1 MGVAASS
8 SSLIKLR
15 AGVEVVDASAEVSY
29 VLPVTAIDYIA
40 LQVTAES
47 DSTNKN
53 PYVADTLVFVD
64 AKVIAFAK
72 TLADSGF
79 ITPTDALAHKTDKA
93 VADSVSLVEN
103 FSKLLIFIRRFADT
117 LAISEAL
124 ALDLGKALY
133 DTAAA
138 TDAATREISKLIPD
152 GVAMNDEADTTDGL
166 LVLFTKAFTNMAF
179 VADAKTVDFVKAVT
193 DSVSP
198 ADTLA
203 SLFAKLLSDTV
214 LFADAASLGFGL
226 AKTDSVSA
234 TELIAIALIVGRSV
248 NDSVTMADSTSLAPN
263 KGLSDSAS
271 VDDSGAL
278 LSQGYC
284 DITYFAE
291 DYVGES
297 RTFT

>member
-8 SSLIKLR
+8 SSVIKLR
-15 AGVEVVDASAEVSY
+15 AGVEVVDASAEVTY

-40 LQVTAES
+40 LQVTAEL

-53 PYVADTLVFVD
+53 PYVSDTAVFVD
-64 AKVIAFAK
+64 AKVISFTKA
-72 TLADSGF
+72 LADSGF
-79 ITPTDALAHKTDKA
+79 ITPTDSLAHKTDKA
-93 VADSVSLVEN
+93 VTDSVSLVET
-103 FSKLLIFIRRFADT
+103 FSKLLTYIRTYSET
-117 LAISEAL
+117 LDISEVL
-124 ALDLGKALY
+124 TLDLAKVLY

-138 TDAATREISKLIPD
+138 TDAATREIAKLIPD

-203 SLFAKLLSDTV
+203 SLFAKALSDTV
-214 LFADAASLGFGL
+214 LFADAASLGFDL
-226 AKTDSVSA
+226 AKADSVST
-234 TELIAIALIVGRSV
+234 TELIAIALIVGRSLA
-248 NDSVTMADSTSLAPN
+248 DSVTMGDSTSLAPN
-263 KGLSDSAS
+263 KALSDSAS
-271 VDDSGAL
+271 VDDAGSL
-278 LSQGYC
+278 ISQGYC